1 MEMPSFAVPE
11 ALVAA
16 VTEVDWKTEG
26 TASSAAGKTQFESAP
41 APTKGEKFSE
51 KKSNS
56 ILL

>member
-51 KKSNS
+51 N
-56 ILL
+56 